1 VPLTPIQMSKLKSLL
16 ALAVLVLLPASTLN
30 SQWKVEA
37 GPYIGISWYNGD
49 LNPSKQFYN
58 IHPAFGGLLR
68 YVFNDRLALR
78 GNVLIAG
85 VSGEYPAKDVYLPEN
100 NPDNYSFKRDLL
112 DIAMLFEINLFSF
125 DNPSLKKSAF
135 TPYMAFGVGSVFYE
149 RYTEDNGSHNEKPSF
164 VLSLPFGAGVKWKA
178 GDRLNLGAE
187 WTLRKIFADDLDVVG
202 FDNSIDGSNPIG
214 FSNTTITHNNDWC
227 SVFGVYATFTILG
240 RRDKCRD
247 GF

>member
-1 VPLTPIQMSKLKSLL
+1 MSKLKSLL
-16 ALAVLVLLPASTLN
+16 ALAVLALLPASTLN